1 MGVRMTAVRRD
12 WRERAAKLDA
22 FLLGPAQRAGFV
34 WWTAGNPTPLLP
46 PGAATLA
53 VASYANASTF
63 KPGSSEGLPIMGS
76 VLGAAVARVGER
88 NVTRA
93 EAATVKYVAPALG
106 IFRDFPNAATG
117 GSFWYDIAP
126 SIFAASIS
134 DLYPESAS
142 LRGLTTSSIQ
152 RWVRAAESLGYN
164 FTHTAYSFPKNSAVN
179 NGKWVEADAAAGIGW
194 LAFMGSR
201 ISSGANATAQ
211 LHCARKSIAALER
224 MQWNPLYEMQ
234 LPFGALAAARLNA
247 EAGGDYDVRKLLNWS
262 FTPDEP
268 KGNHLPDAPT
278 GVTRSGWGVVTGRW
292 GGKTVDGLVGSSSDG
307 GGYAFFG

>member
-1 MGVRMTAVRRD
+1 MRRD

-117 GSFWYDIAP
+117 VSCHDI
-126 SIFAASIS
+126 
-134 DLYPESAS
+134 
-142 LRGLTTSSIQ
+142 T
-152 RWVRAAESLGYN
+152 
-164 FTHTAYSFPKNSAVN
+164 
-179 NGKWVEADAAAGIGW
+179 GIW
-194 LAFMGSR
+194 LAFFSR
-201 ISSGANATAQ
+201 CQRYRCGQGFMQT
-211 LHCARKSIAALER
+211 HARPTVGRSLGGIVHIA
-224 MQWNPLYEMQ
+224 
-234 LPFGALAAARLNA
+234 
-247 EAGGDYDVRKLLNWS
+247 DVK
-262 FTPDEP
+262 
-268 KGNHLPDAPT
+268 
-278 GVTRSGWGVVTGRW
+278 
-292 GGKTVDGLVGSSSDG
+292 
-307 GGYAFFG
+307 